1 MAEFEN
7 DMLDDEIDSNE
18 NYLTLTDDSGE
29 EIHFE
34 VLDEF
39 QFKGKDY
46 IVLIPF
52 EDLDDEVVILEV
64 IKAENGD
71 DDYVSVT
78 DEDLLLELFEE
89 FKTRNSDMFDFE

>member
-78 DEDLLLELFEE
+78 DEDFLLELFEE
-89 FKTRNSDMFDFE
+89 FKARNSDMFDFE

>member
-78 DEDLLLELFEE
+78 DEDFLLELFEE

>member
-1 MAEFEN
+1 MTEFEN
-7 DMLDDEIDSNE
+7 DIYEDDNDSEGNF
-18 NYLTLTDDSGE
+18 LSLTDDSGE

-39 QFKGKDY
+39 AYNEKNF

-64 IKAENGD
+64 IKNDDGD
-71 DDYVSVT
+71 DDYISVT
-78 DEDLLLELFEE
+78 DEDFLLELFEE
-89 FKTRNSDMFDFE
+89 FKKRNSDMFDFE

>member
-39 QFKGKDY
+39 PFKGKDY

-78 DEDLLLELFEE
+78 DEDFLLELFEE
-89 FKTRNSDMFDFE
+89 FKIRNSDMFDFE